1 MGQLDHFIHGDEIHP
16 IDIAEIVA
24 ARRAW
29 DFDRLADD
37 QIAMAVVGQWR
48 NYSLTLA
55 WSPRE
60 EMLRLICSFDLDP
73 PQARM
78 PALYEV
84 LNLAN
89 DEVWDGSFTYWTQ
102 QRLMVWRYG
111 LVLAGEALA
120 GTEQIDHMIRRA
132 IESCE
137 RFYPAFQLACWGQPS
152 PQEAIEIAMAEAYGR
167 A

>member
-1 MGQLDHFIHGDEIHP
+1 MAQPDHYIHGDEIHP
-16 IDIAEIVA
+16 IDIAEAVA

-37 QIAMAVVGQWR
+37 QIAMTVAGQWR
-48 NYSLTLA
+48 TYALTLA
-55 WSPRE
+55 WSGRE
-60 EMLRLICSFDLDP
+60 EVLRLICSFDLDP

-78 PALYEV
+78 GALHEV

-89 DEVWDGSFTYWTQ
+89 DAVWDGGFTFWTQ

-111 LVLAGEALA
+111 LVLAGQIAA
-120 GTEQIDHMIRRA
+120 APEQVDRMIRSA
-132 IESCE
+132 IENCE
-137 RFYPAFQLACWGQPS
+137 RFYPAFQLACRGDAA
-152 PQEAIEIAMAEAYGR
+152 PQEAIGIAIAETVGR

>member
-1 MGQLDHFIHGDEIHP
+1 MAQLDYLHGDEIHP
-16 IDIAEIVA
+16 IDIAEAVA
-24 ARRAW
+24 GRRKW

-37 QIAMAVVGQWR
+37 QIVMAIEGQWR

-60 EMLRLICSFDLDP
+60 EILRLICSFDLDP
-73 PQARM
+73 PHASM

-120 GTEQIDHMIRRA
+120 SSEQIDHMIRRA
-132 IESCE
+132 VEACE

-152 PQEAIEIAMAEAYGR
+152 PQEAIEIAMTEAYGR

>member
-1 MGQLDHFIHGDEIHP
+1 MAQLDHFIHSDEIHP
-16 IDIAEIVA
+16 IDIAETVA
-24 ARRAW
+24 ACRAW

-37 QIAMAVVGQWR
+37 QIAMAVEGQWR
-48 NYSLTLA
+48 HYSLTLA

-60 EMLRLICSFDLDP
+60 EILRLICSFDLDP
-73 PQARM
+73 PHARM

-89 DEVWDGSFTYWTQ
+89 DEVWDGGFTYWTQ

-120 GTEQIDHMIRRA
+120 STGQIDHMVRHA
-132 IESCE
+132 IEACE